1 MTKNELVDA
10 LVGKELGTK
19 TELKKKSLD
28 ELKELYNAMEE
39 TNESTAESVEE
50 ETESQIPEEGPDLE
64 KITEATKESGEY
76 VGVGQSPIEVVS
88 SLEEEE
94 ITKSD
99 SDMKEVHKE
108 EIQLRI
114 FTEFVY
120 HVRNL
125 GARVKVENLGMGDF
139 YVNEST
145 AVFGKNEDRV
155 VFGENKEIDGAATV
169 SLISASQ
176 PLVRITELM

>member
-1 MTKNELVDA
+1 MTKNELVDV
-10 LVGKELGTK
+10 LVEKELGTK

-28 ELKELYNAMEE
+28 ELKELYNAIEE
-39 TNESTAESVEE
+39 TNENAAESVEE
-50 ETESQIPEEGPDLE
+50 QIPEEVTDLEKNTETAKESAGLEGESLDEVTKDAEDE
-64 KITEATKESGEY
+64 KITE
-76 VGVGQSPIEVVS
+76 
-88 SLEEEE
+88 
-94 ITKSD
+94 
-99 SDMKEVHKE
+99 SDMKEVHSE

-125 GARVKVENLGMGDF
+125 GAKVKVENLGMGDF
-139 YVNEST
+139 YVNAST

-155 VFGENKEIDGAATV
+155 VFGENKEIDSAATV

>member
-1 MTKNELVDA
+1 MTKNELVDVLA
-10 LVGKELGTK
+10 QKELGTK

-28 ELKELYNAMEE
+28 ELKELYNAMAE
-39 TNESTAESVEE
+39 TNESASKSVEE
-50 ETESQIPEEGPDLE
+50 ETETQIPEKGIDLE
-64 KITEATKESGEY
+64 NVTEATKESGEY
-76 VGVGQSPIEVVS
+76 VGQSPLIEVVS
-88 SLEEEE
+88 SVEDEE
-94 ITKSD
+94 ITESD

-125 GARVKVENLGMGDF
+125 GAKVKVENLGMGDF

-155 VFGENKEIDGAATV
+155 VFGENKEIDGSATV

>member
-1 MTKNELVDA
+1 MTKNELVDV
-10 LVGKELGTK
+10 LVEKELGTK

-28 ELKELYNAMEE
+28 ELKELHNAMEE
-39 TNESTAESVEE
+39 TNESAAESVEE
-50 ETESQIPEEGPDLE
+50 ETEEQIPEEVPDLE
-64 KITEATKESGEY
+64 KITEATKVSGEY
-76 VGVGQSPIEVVS
+76 VGQSPLTEVVS
-88 SLEEEE
+88 SVEEVE
-94 ITKSD
+94 ITEPD

-139 YVNEST
+139 YVNKST

-155 VFGENKEIDGAATV
+155 IFGENKEIDGTATV

-176 PLVRITELM
+176 PLVRITELL

>member
-19 TELKKKSLD
+19 TQLKKKSLD

-39 TNESTAESVEE
+39 TIESVAESVEE
-50 ETESQIPEEGPDLE
+50 ETEEQIPEEEVIGLE
-64 KITEATKESGEY
+64 KNTETAKESAELEGE
-76 VGVGQSPIEVVS
+76 PLDEVTKDA
-88 SLEEEE
+88 EDEE
-94 ITKSD
+94 ITESH

-125 GARVKVENLGMGDF
+125 GAKVKVENLGMGDF

-155 VFGENKEIDGAATV
+155 VFGENKEIGGAATV